1 MKILIY
7 SSYVPALTDGVSRS
21 AKRLVLGLKEKED
34 SLGEAQSRDIGTF
47 IHELLNETFA
57 EFIGKK
63 PYLNNKFEKVFF
75 AALDK
80 KFKDE
85 FQKRMKSDA
94 FLIKEILDFRLKR
107 FLENERQRNVQRI
120 LCLEKTF
127 KTSIKFKE
135 GKFRF
140 KAVIDRIDR
149 LDDKSIL
156 VLDYKTGGIDILPQ
170 VDIER
175 IESAGLARENL
186 KDTIR
191 SFQLPLYLYF
201 VINDKNHQGGEVNA
215 CLYSLREID
224 ARTLGLSML
233 FKNDAKP
240 ADKEKIMRVYLGAL
254 GAIMEDI
261 LNPGI
266 PFKADE
272 EDARQCSSC
281 PFFYMCR

>member
-1 MKILIY
+1 
-7 SSYVPALTDGVSRS
+7 
-21 AKRLVLGLKEKED
+21 
-34 SLGEAQSRDIGTF
+34 
-47 IHELLNETFA
+47 
-57 EFIGKK
+57 
-63 PYLNNKFEKVFF
+63 
-75 AALDK
+75 K

-85 FQKRMKSDA
+85 FEKKMKSDA

-107 FLENERQRNVQRI
+107 FLENERQRNVQEI

-127 KTSIKFKE
+127 KTTIKFKE
-135 GKFRF
+135 GRFRF

-149 LDDKSIL
+149 LDDQSIL
-156 VLDYKTGGIDILPQ
+156 VLDYKTGGIDILPLI
-170 VDIER
+170 DIER
-175 IESAGLARENL
+175 IESAGLDRENL

-201 VINDKNHQGGEVNA
+201 VINDKNHRADRTNA

-233 FKNDAKP
+233 FKNDTQLAN
-240 ADKEKIMRVYLGAL
+240 KEKIMRVYLRAL

-266 PFKADE
+266 PFEADE
-272 EDARQCSSC
+272 EDARQCSNC